1 MKLAFVYDRISKI
14 GGAEKILQELH
25 LIWPEAPFFT
35 AVYNPK
41 TAPWSQGWRIK
52 PSFLQHFPLAK
63 NHHELYPW
71 LTPLAFETFNLD
83 QFDVVISITSAEAK
97 AVITKPDSLH
107 ICYCLT
113 PTRYLWSHLDWYQS
127 HPGLGGWSDFAK
139 LGLSILKNNLRKM
152 DLIAANRPDQYLAIS
167 RTVQKRIKKYYH
179 RRSQIIFP
187 PVEVTKFSKKIITGS
202 HLPFADYFLVVSR
215 LISYKKID
223 LAVKACN
230 QLKQNLLV
238 VGVGRELS
246 NLKKIAGPTIH
257 FANLVSDQQ
266 LIAYYQ
272 NCQALIMPQEEDF
285 GITAVEAMAAGKPV
299 ISYAKGGAKE
309 TVVAGETGLFFYKQ
323 TVDSLKAVMKQF
335 MSYSWNIKVIKA
347 QAKKFDQLIFRKNI
361 KLFVEEQWQKQKNF
375 Q

>member
-1 MKLAFVYDRISKI
+1 M
-14 GGAEKILQELH
+14 
-25 LIWPEAPFFT
+25 
-35 AVYNPK
+35 
-41 TAPWSQGWRIK
+41 
-52 PSFLQHFPLAK
+52 
-63 NHHELYPW
+63 
-71 LTPLAFETFNLD
+71 
-83 QFDVVISITSAEAK
+83 
-97 AVITKPDSLH
+97 
-107 ICYCLT
+107 
-113 PTRYLWSHLDWYQS
+113 
-127 HPGLGGWSDFAK
+127 
-139 LGLSILKNNLRKM
+139 
-152 DLIAANRPDQYLAIS
+152 
-167 RTVQKRIKKYYH
+167 
-179 RRSQIIFP
+179 
-187 PVEVTKFSKKIITGS
+187 
-202 HLPFADYFLVVSR
+202 
-215 LISYKKID
+215 
-223 LAVKACN
+223 
-230 QLKQNLLV
+230 